1 MVPYTRCRQP
11 AAGCGRA
18 RIGVRIQIIGRV
30 TIMSLPPPPVS
41 SSSAMSGVATVFQ
54 QPQYMVRRKIFKL
67 LGGAFHVYDL
77 QQQQIYAYSKMKA
90 FKLKEDIRLYTGE
103 DMSSELLTIKARQI
117 IDLGA
122 TYDVHDPRHGK
133 VGALRR
139 KALKSFIRDE
149 WMILDPHDREVGL
162 VQEDSTGLA
171 IIRRV
176 IDLASI
182 VIPQKYVVTVQGM
195 QVATFQQN
203 FNPFVYKLVVD
214 LTGDQSGL
222 LDRRIALAAAILMA
236 AVEGKQS

>member
-1 MVPYTRCRQP
+1 
-11 AAGCGRA
+11 
-18 RIGVRIQIIGRV
+18 
-30 TIMSLPPPPVS
+30 MSMPPPPVR
-41 SSSAMSGVATVFQ
+41 SSSAMSGIATVFQ

-77 QQQQIYAYSKMKA
+77 QQQQVYAYSKMKA

-103 DMSSELLTIKARQI
+103 DMSAELLTIKARSV

-149 WMILDPHDREVGL
+149 WTILDPSDREVGL
-162 VQEDSTGLA
+162 IQEDSTGLA

-182 VIPQKYVVTVQGM
+182 FIPQKYVVTIQGRE
-195 QVATFQQN
+195 VATFQQN

-214 LTGDQSGL
+214 LSGDQAGL
-222 LDRRIALAAAILMA
+222 LDRRIALAGAILMA
-236 AVEGKQS
+236 AIEGKQS

>member
-1 MVPYTRCRQP
+1 MP
-11 AAGCGRA
+11 
-18 RIGVRIQIIGRV
+18 
-30 TIMSLPPPPVS
+30 LPPPPVTS
-41 SSSAMSGVATVFQ
+41 KSGAPTAQVFQ
-54 QPQYMVRRKIFKL
+54 QPQYMVRRKVLKL

-77 QQQQIYAYSKMKA
+77 QQQQVYAYSKMKA
-90 FKLKEDIRLYTGE
+90 FKLREDIRLYTGE
-103 DMSSELLTIKARQI
+103 DMTAELLTIKARQI

-149 WMILDPHDREVGL
+149 WSILDPNDREVGL
-162 VQEDSTGLA
+162 IQEDSTGLA

-182 VIPQKYVVTVQGM
+182 IIPQKYVVTIQGRE
-195 QVATFQQN
+195 VATFQQN

-214 LTGDQSGL
+214 LSGDQNGL
-222 LDRRIALAAAILMA
+222 LDRRIALAGAILMA
-236 AVEGKQS
+236 AIEGKQS

>member
-1 MVPYTRCRQP
+1 
-11 AAGCGRA
+11 
-18 RIGVRIQIIGRV
+18 
-30 TIMSLPPPPVS
+30 MSMPPPPVTA
-41 SSSAMSGVATVFQ
+41 SSAMSGVANVFQ
-54 QPQYMVRRKIFKL
+54 QPQYMVRRKVLKL

-77 QQQQIYAYSKMKA
+77 QQQQVYAYSKMKA

-103 DMSSELLTIKARQI
+103 DMSAELLTIRARSV

-149 WMILDPHDREVGL
+149 WTILDPNDREVGL
-162 VQEDSTGLA
+162 IQEDSTGLA

-182 VIPQKYVVTVQGM
+182 FIPQKYVVTIQGRE
-195 QVATFQQN
+195 VATFQQN

-214 LTGDQSGL
+214 LSGDQAGL
-222 LDRRIALAAAILMA
+222 LDRRIALAGAILMA
-236 AVEGKQS
+236 AIEGKQS

>member
-1 MVPYTRCRQP
+1 
-11 AAGCGRA
+11 
-18 RIGVRIQIIGRV
+18 
-30 TIMSLPPPPVS
+30 MSMPPPPVR

-54 QPQYMVRRKIFKL
+54 QPQYMVRRKVIKL

-77 QQQQIYAYSKMKA
+77 QQQQVYAYSKMKA

-103 DMSSELLTIKARQI
+103 DMSAELLTIRARSV

-149 WMILDPHDREVGL
+149 WTILDPNDREVGL
-162 VQEDSTGLA
+162 IQEDSTGLA

-182 VIPQKYVVTVQGM
+182 FIPQKYVVTIQGRE
-195 QVATFQQN
+195 VATFQQN

-214 LTGDQSGL
+214 LSGDQAGL
-222 LDRRIALAAAILMA
+222 LDRRIALAGAILMA
-236 AVEGKQS
+236 AIEGKQS

>member
-1 MVPYTRCRQP
+1 MP
-11 AAGCGRA
+11 
-18 RIGVRIQIIGRV
+18 
-30 TIMSLPPPPVS
+30 LPPPPVS
-41 SSSAMSGVATVFQ
+41 SMSGVATVFQ
-54 QPQYMVRRKIFKL
+54 QPQYMVRRKVLKL

-77 QQQQIYAYSKMKA
+77 QQQQVYAYSKMKA
-90 FKLKEDIRLYTGE
+90 FKLREDIRLYTGE
-103 DMSSELLTIKARQI
+103 DMTAELLTIKARQI

-149 WMILDPHDREVGL
+149 WSILDPNDREVGL
-162 VQEDSTGLA
+162 IQEDSTGLA

-182 VIPQKYVVTVQGM
+182 IIPQKYVVTIQGRE
-195 QVATFQQN
+195 VATFQQN

-214 LTGDQSGL
+214 LSGDQNGL
-222 LDRRIALAAAILMA
+222 LDRRIALAGAILMA
-236 AVEGKQS
+236 AIEGKQS

>member
-1 MVPYTRCRQP
+1 
-11 AAGCGRA
+11 
-18 RIGVRIQIIGRV
+18 
-30 TIMSLPPPPVS
+30 MSMPPPPVTG
-41 SSSAMSGVATVFQ
+41 SSALSGVANVFQ

-77 QQQQIYAYSKMKA
+77 QQQQVYAYSKMKA

-103 DMSSELLTIKARQI
+103 DMSAELLTIRARSV

-149 WMILDPHDREVGL
+149 WTILDPHDREVGL
-162 VQEDSTGLA
+162 IQEDSTGLA

-182 VIPQKYVVTVQGM
+182 FIPQKYVVTIQGR

-214 LTGDQSGL
+214 LSGDQAGL
-222 LDRRIALAAAILMA
+222 LDRRIALAGAILMA
-236 AVEGKQS
+236 AIEGKQS

>member
-1 MVPYTRCRQP
+1 
-11 AAGCGRA
+11 
-18 RIGVRIQIIGRV
+18 
-30 TIMSLPPPPVS
+30 
-41 SSSAMSGVATVFQ
+41 
-54 QPQYMVRRKIFKL
+54 MVRRKIFKL

-77 QQQQIYAYSKMKA
+77 QQQQVYAYSKMKA

-103 DMSSELLTIKARQI
+103 DMSAELLTIKARSV

-149 WMILDPHDREVGL
+149 WTILDPSDREVGL
-162 VQEDSTGLA
+162 IQEDSTGLA

-182 VIPQKYVVTVQGM
+182 FIPQKYVVTIQGRE
-195 QVATFQQN
+195 VATFQQN

-214 LTGDQSGL
+214 LSGDQAGL
-222 LDRRIALAAAILMA
+222 LDRRIALAGAILMA
-236 AVEGKQS
+236 AIEGKQS

>member
-1 MVPYTRCRQP
+1 
-11 AAGCGRA
+11 
-18 RIGVRIQIIGRV
+18 
-30 TIMSLPPPPVS
+30 MSLPPPPVT
-41 SSSAMSGVATVFQ
+41 SSAASAGYGAVVFQ
-54 QPQYMVRRKIFKL
+54 QSQYMVRRKIFKL
-67 LGGAFHVYDL
+67 LGNAFHVYDL
-77 QQQQIYAYSKMKA
+77 QQQQVYAYSKMKA

-103 DMSSELLTIKARQI
+103 DMSTELLTIKARQI

-149 WMILDPHDREVGL
+149 WTILDPHDREVGL
-162 VQEDSTGLA
+162 IQEDSTGLA

-182 VIPQKYVVTVQGM
+182 FIPQKYVVTIQGRE
-195 QVATFQQN
+195 VATFQQN

-214 LTGDQSGL
+214 LSGDQSGL
-222 LDRRIALAAAILMA
+222 LDRRIALAGAILMA
-236 AVEGKQS
+236 AIEGKQS

>member
-1 MVPYTRCRQP
+1 
-11 AAGCGRA
+11 
-18 RIGVRIQIIGRV
+18 
-30 TIMSLPPPPVS
+30 MSMPPPPVTG
-41 SSSAMSGVATVFQ
+41 SSALSGVANVFQ

-77 QQQQIYAYSKMKA
+77 QQQQVYAYSKMKA

-103 DMSSELLTIKARQI
+103 DMSAELLTIKARSV

-149 WMILDPHDREVGL
+149 WTILDPHDREVGL
-162 VQEDSTGLA
+162 IQEDSTGLA

-182 VIPQKYVVTVQGM
+182 FIPQKYVVTIQGR

-214 LTGDQSGL
+214 LSGDQAGL
-222 LDRRIALAAAILMA
+222 LDRRIALAGAILMA
-236 AVEGKQS
+236 AIEGKQS

>member
-1 MVPYTRCRQP
+1 
-11 AAGCGRA
+11 
-18 RIGVRIQIIGRV
+18 
-30 TIMSLPPPPVS
+30 MSMPPPPVR

-77 QQQQIYAYSKMKA
+77 QQQQVYAYSKMKA

-103 DMSSELLTIKARQI
+103 DMSAELLTIKARSV

-149 WMILDPHDREVGL
+149 WTILDPSDREVGL
-162 VQEDSTGLA
+162 IQEDSTGLA

-182 VIPQKYVVTVQGM
+182 FIPQKYVVTIQGRE
-195 QVATFQQN
+195 VATFQQN

-214 LTGDQSGL
+214 LSGDQAGL
-222 LDRRIALAAAILMA
+222 LDRRIALAGAILMA
-236 AVEGKQS
+236 AIEGKQS